1 MSLQRECTFI
11 LALLLILAGA
21 SWAVLI
27 WQSSMMKS
35 MGLALILSGILVIV
49 VPATLSRS
57 LALM

>member
-35 MGLALILSGILVIV
+35 MGLALILSGILVMV
-49 VPATLSRS
+49 VPA
-57 LALM
+57 ALLLNGA

>member
-35 MGLALILSGILVIV
+35 MGMGLDPLWHSRDRRARYTLAK
-49 VPATLSRS
+49 PRS
-57 LALM
+57 